1 LRADAGK
8 AGIGGE
14 NRCPEL
20 VSKWPGEDEDHAEVE
35 EGEVVVGFA
44 VAAGGDAAFG
54 FQPGVGTFDGPALT
68 GERVWGFR
76 LALAAAPD
84 LAPRRAG
91 WEWVAGAAAFADP
104 GFDLAGAQGVF
115 ELFGVVAAVG
125 PELAGLDPA
134 TGECV
139 QEREQV
145 AAFVF
150 VPGGQPDFERLPV
163 AIDG

>member
-1 LRADAGK
+1 M
-8 AGIGGE
+8 
-14 NRCPEL
+14 
-20 VSKWPGEDEDHAEVE
+20 GEDDDHRELE
-35 EGEVVVGFA
+35 EGEVVVGFV

-84 LAPRRAG
+84 LAPGRAG

-115 ELFGVVAAVG
+115 GEPGVDVPRVVGELAEELRTMAEWLGLESVAVGERGDLARPLAAV
-125 PELAGLDPA
+125 L
-134 TGECV
+134 
-139 QEREQV
+139 R
-145 AAFVF
+145 
-150 VPGGQPDFERLPV
+150 
-163 AIDG
+163 

>member
-1 LRADAGK
+1 M
-8 AGIGGE
+8 
-14 NRCPEL
+14 
-20 VSKWPGEDEDHAEVE
+20 E

-115 ELFGVVAAVG
+115 ELCGVVAAVG

>member
-1 LRADAGK
+1 M
-8 AGIGGE
+8 
-14 NRCPEL
+14 
-20 VSKWPGEDEDHAEVE
+20 E

-84 LAPRRAG
+84 LAPGRAG

>member
-1 LRADAGK
+1 M
-8 AGIGGE
+8 
-14 NRCPEL
+14 
-20 VSKWPGEDEDHAEVE
+20 E

-44 VAAGGDAAFG
+44 VAASGDAAFG
-54 FQPGVGTFDGPALT
+54 FQ
-68 GERVWGFR
+68 R
-76 LALAAAPD
+76 
-84 LAPRRAG
+84 
-91 WEWVAGAAAFADP
+91 P

>member
-1 LRADAGK
+1 M
-8 AGIGGE
+8 
-14 NRCPEL
+14 
-20 VSKWPGEDEDHAEVE
+20 
-35 EGEVVVGFA
+35 
-44 VAAGGDAAFG
+44 AF
-54 FQPGVGTFDGPALT
+54 
-68 GERVWGFR
+68 
-76 LALAAAPD
+76 AAAPD
-84 LAPRRAG
+84 LALALVGVG
-91 WEWVAGAAAFADP
+91 WLAGAAAFADP

-115 ELFGVVAAVG
+115 ELCGVVAAVG